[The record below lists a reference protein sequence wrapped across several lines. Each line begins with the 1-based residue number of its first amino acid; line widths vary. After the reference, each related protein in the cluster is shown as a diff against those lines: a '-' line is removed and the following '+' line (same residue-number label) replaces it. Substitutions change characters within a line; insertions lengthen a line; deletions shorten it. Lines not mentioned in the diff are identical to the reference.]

1 MMLILGLDLI
11 TADLAV
17 DLGTVNT
24 MIYRR
29 GRGLAVSEPS
39 LVAIDEVNDEVV
51 AVGTEALEM
60 KGREAEGVRVVR
72 PVQQGVIA
80 EMDLAK
86 TMLQHFIRKARGIRG
101 RLSRRVIVGVPS
113 SATDVERNAVRE
125 AVHGSNVGRVYLVE
139 EGLAAAHGAGINLT
153 GPEANMV
160 VDLGGGTTS
169 ATVVASSGVI
179 FSRSERIGGLDT
191 DQAIMEMIK
200 QEHGLL
206 IGDRTAER
214 VKMELGAAIL
224 MDVDRATKVT
234 GRLVESLGAPQ
245 QRLASVSVTHQEV
258 YAAISP
264 ILSKMME
271 TIQKAMEELPPE
283 AAGDVLSRGMT
294 LTGGTALLAR
304 IQKRLEQE
312 FKVPVRV
319 AENPTQAVVLGMGR
333 FFDDA
338 RLLRQIIRRE
348 DVSLWREYL
357 TATSFE

>member
-1 MMLILGLDLI
+1 MLILGLDLI
-11 TADLAV
+11 TADLAI

-29 GRGLAVSEPS
+29 GRGIAVSEPS
-39 LVAIDEVNDEVV
+39 LVAVDEINDEVV

-60 KGREAEGVRVVR
+60 KGREVEGVKVIR

-80 EMDLAK
+80 ELDLAK
-86 TMLQHFIRKARGIRG
+86 TMLQHFIRKARGVRG
-101 RLSRRVIVGVPS
+101 RLSRRVIIGVPS

-139 EGLAAAHGAGINLT
+139 EGLAAAHGANINLT

-160 VDLGGGTTS
+160 VDIGGGTTS
-169 ATVVASSGVI
+169 VTVVASSGII
-179 FSRSERIGGLDT
+179 FSRSQRIGGLDM
-191 DQAIMEMIK
+191 DEAIMEMVRR
-200 QEHGLL
+200 EHDLL

-214 VKMELGAAIL
+214 VKMELGSAMLI
-224 MDVDRATKVT
+224 DPERSTKVT
-234 GRLVESLGAPQ
+234 GRLLDSLDTPHH
-245 QRLASVSVTHQEV
+245 RLTSVTVTHEQV
-258 YAAISP
+258 YMAIAP
-264 ILSKMME
+264 VLKKILE
-271 TIQKAMEELPPE
+271 TIQQSMEEIPPE
-283 AAGDVLSRGMT
+283 AAGDVLARGIT

-304 IQKRLEQE
+304 LQKWLEQE
-312 FKVPVRV
+312 LRIPVRV
-319 AENPTQAVVLGMGR
+319 AENPLQAVVLGMGR

-357 TATSFE
+357 PAADFE

>member
-1 MMLILGLDLI
+1 MLGFELI

-24 MIYRR
+24 MVYRR
-29 GRGLAVSEPS
+29 GRGIAVSEPS
-39 LVAIDEVNDEVV
+39 LVAIDEVDDEVV

-60 KGREAEGVRVVR
+60 KGREAEGVKVIR
-72 PVQQGVIA
+72 PVQHGVIA
-80 EMDLAK
+80 EMNLAK
-86 TMLQHFIRKARGIRG
+86 LMLQHFIRKARGIRG
-101 RLSRRVIVGVPS
+101 RLSRRVIIGVPS
-113 SATDVERNAVRE
+113 GATDVERNAVRE

-153 GPEANMV
+153 GPEANLV
-160 VDLGGGTTS
+160 VDIGGGTTS

-179 FSRSERIGGLDT
+179 FSRSERIGGLDI
-191 DQAIMEMIK
+191 DEAIQQMVR
-200 QEHGLL
+200 QEHSLL

-214 VKMELGAAIL
+214 VKMELGAAML
-224 MDVDRATKVT
+224 LDPDRETKVT
-234 GRLVESLGAPQ
+234 GRLVESLDTPHH
-245 QRLASVSVTHQEV
+245 RLASATITHRQV
-258 YAAISP
+258 YGAIEP
-264 ILSKMME
+264 VMKKIVE
-271 TIQKAMEELPPE
+271 TIQQSMEELPPE
-283 AAGDVLSRGMT
+283 AAGDVLNQGMT

-304 IQKRLEQE
+304 MQKRLEQE
-312 FKVPVRV
+312 FKIPVRV